1 MKKRFIL
8 LAALALAILLAAC
21 ASSGGKD
28 SSHPYSWKEKNDG
41 SVRLTIRNM
50 PEDGWSWQIDGTGN
64 GLVHV
69 ERIDDG
75 TDENAVFS
83 LTGQGF
89 GGGSACFV
97 CRRDTAPFDVSFRLN
112 LMLSV
117 SEKGEL
123 TVISAEHTQFPPAG
137 FAGGEGIAS
146 CTWYVAE
153 DGSREL
159 YLDGAGETYA
169 WEAMEYDSTR
179 LSLEGPDAS
188 DTGYTYRLTGLS
200 AGETKLLLYDLTK
213 DYGFRLTVSVA
224 QDLSVDVTDCEAG
237 SFVIPA
243 AQIPGMEEAA
253 LLVGELTLPDDIKVL
268 RCSTESWYGG
278 EEKDCVE
285 LLLQADGKNWS
296 LVLTK
301 SYSVEKLIEL
311 CYGASDNVTKS
322 EAMLGQ
328 LSATVCGTEPEQ
340 ALFWDGDD
348 GFCYILNPLSDGATR
363 SELLRMA
370 QLLCKAQDQ
379 GE

>member
-8 LAALALAILLAAC
+8 LAALAMAMLLAAC
-21 ASSGGKD
+21 ASSGGKN

-50 PEDGWSWQIDGTGN
+50 PEDGWSWQIDETGN
-64 GLVHV
+64 GLVNV

-97 CRRDTAPFDVSFRLN
+97 CRRDTAPFDASFRLN

-137 FAGGEGIAS
+137 AAGEGGTAG
-146 CTWYVAE
+146 CMWYVAE

-159 YLDGAGETYA
+159 YLDSAGETYA
-169 WEAMEYDSTR
+169 WEVMEYDR
-179 LSLEGPDAS
+179 ACLLLEGPDAT
-188 DTGYTYRLTGLS
+188 DNGYTYRLTGLS
-200 AGETKLLLYDLTK
+200 AGETKLMLYDLTR
-213 DYGFRLTVSVA
+213 DYGFRLTVSVE
-224 QDLSVDVTDCEAG
+224 QDLSVDVTDCEVG
-237 SFVIPA
+237 SFAISA
-243 AQIPGMEEAA
+243 AQIPGMEEVVA
-253 LLVGELTLPDDIKVL
+253 LVGELTIPDDISVL

-285 LLLQADGKNWS
+285 LLLQADGKSWS

-301 SYSVEKLIEL
+301 SYSAEKLIEL
-311 CYGASDNVTKS
+311 CYGVSDNVTKS
-322 EAMLGQ
+322 EVMLGE
-328 LSATVCGTEPEQ
+328 LPATVCGTEPEQ
-340 ALFWDGDD
+340 ALFWDGSE
-348 GFCYILNPLSDGATR
+348 GLCYILSPLSDGVTC
-363 SELLRMA
+363 SELLQMA
-370 QLLCKAQDQ
+370 QQLCKVQNQ
-379 GE
+379 GD